1 MRRGK
6 ETRRGRIWAKGDETN
21 DDDDVVDGKKERKL
35 KNTTHTHTHYKHFI
49 DYQLENILF
58 SALDNLL

>member
-21 DDDDVVDGKKERKL
+21 DDDDVVDGKKEIKL
-35 KNTTHTHTHYKHFI
+35 KNTTHTHTLQTFH
-49 DYQLENILF
+49 
-58 SALDNLL
+58 